1 MRRTSIALCGVAFAA
16 LALRRRNRED
26 KMKRI
31 IIITVLIVSILA
43 GSVLSLWFTK
53 RTIGQMHVLEESI
66 RTAQEN
72 GKSMQ
77 TETERFCRYW
87 DRCYDKLS
95 LIENSDELEI
105 IDESISRLNAIAENS
120 PEEMNAELDSICRQL
135 DMLYQNQLPSFYSV
149 F

>member
-1 MRRTSIALCGVAFAA
+1 
-16 LALRRRNRED
+16 
-26 KMKRI
+26 MKRI
-31 IIITVLIVSILA
+31 IISAVLIVSILA

-72 GKSMQ
+72 GKSTQ

-95 LIENSDELEI
+95 LTENSNELEM
-105 IDESISRLNAIAENS
+105 IDESISRLKAIAEDS

-135 DMLYQNQLPSFYSV
+135 DMLYQRQLPSFYSV